1 MKMFEAT
8 FKKEKESILINEKE
22 LDDHVL
28 EELLRKYHK
37 LFSVKKINFCENSLE
52 DMSKIFELFPNL
64 EIAMLSIF
72 IFI

>member
-1 MKMFEAT
+1 MFEAT
-8 FKKEKESILINEKE
+8 FKKEKEFILINEKE

-52 DMSKIFELFPNL
+52 DMSKIF
-64 EIAMLSIF
+64 
-72 IFI
+72 